1 MSIDQILSQ
10 EEIDALLGA
19 NEEEPSDDDIDDN
32 ESVFDFSHDRIV
44 RGRMPTLE
52 MINEKFVRNLRTS
65 LFSFMRKTIEVST
78 SGIEIQRY
86 SEYTNSLFLPT
97 SINIVKMEPLRGQ
110 SLFVLDSKLVYMFVD
125 NYFGGEGN
133 FYHRIEGRDF
143 TPTET
148 RIINRL
154 LEMFFVDYAQAWK
167 TALEVSFS
175 MCSSEVNPSMVNILS
190 PSETIIVNKFRIEFD
205 GGAGEFHFSMP
216 YGKID
221 PIRELLYAGVQSD
234 NDDFDEKWAKSL
246 KKEIVESDVKAK
258 AIVGSAELKLKDI
271 VNLEAGDII
280 PISMPEK
287 SIMYNESIPTFHVLL
302 GVSNGKY
309 ALKIIEPINFKD
321 DIDE

>member
-19 NEEEPSDDDIDDN
+19 NEEDALDDA
-32 ESVFDFSHDRIV
+32 EEESGSVFDFSHDRIV

-52 MINEKFVRNLRTS
+52 MINEKFVRYLRTS
-65 LFSFMRKTIEVST
+65 LFSFMRKTVEVST
-78 SGIEIQRY
+78 QGVEVLRY

-97 SINIVKMEPLRGQ
+97 SINIVKMSPLRGQ

-133 FYHRIEGRDF
+133 FYHRIERRDF

-154 LEMFFVDYAQAWK
+154 LEMFFIDYSVAWK
-167 TALEVSFS
+167 AALDVSFS
-175 MCSSEVNPSMVNILS
+175 LSGSEVNPSMVNILS
-190 PSETIIVNKFRIEFD
+190 PSETIIVNRFRIEFD

-221 PIRELLYAGVQSD
+221 PIREILYSGVQSD
-234 NDDFDEKWAKSL
+234 NDDFDEKWHKSL
-246 KKEIVESDVKAK
+246 QREIVESDVSTKAVI
-258 AIVGSAELKLKDI
+258 ASAKLKLKDM
-271 VNLEAGDII
+271 VNLDVGDII
-280 PISMPEK
+280 PINMPEK
-287 SIMYNESIPTFHVLL
+287 AIMFNESIPTFYALL

-309 ALKIIEPINFKD
+309 ALKIIEPINCKD
-321 DIDE
+321 DVDE